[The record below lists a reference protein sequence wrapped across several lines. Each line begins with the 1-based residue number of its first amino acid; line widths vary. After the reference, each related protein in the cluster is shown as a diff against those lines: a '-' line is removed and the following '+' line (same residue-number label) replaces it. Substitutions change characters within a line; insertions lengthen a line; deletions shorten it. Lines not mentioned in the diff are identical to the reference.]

1 MTQPIEDDIYPNEGE
16 AFSAISEPVE
26 QKVARSKEKGEVL
39 QALPMLRDVISRF
52 DEQIALLNTLDSI
65 PTSTRADEKML
76 LVNFHAN
83 DISKRF
89 LMGQKEWLEGLIED
103 YAKS

>member
-1 MTQPIEDDIYPNEGE
+1 MDDDIYPNEGE
-16 AFSAISEPVE
+16 AFAVIAEPME
-26 QKVARSKEKGEVL
+26 QKIARTKEKGEVL
-39 QALPMLRDVISRF
+39 QALPMLKDIIGRF
-52 DEQIALLNTLDSI
+52 EEQIALLNTLDSI

-89 LMGQKEWLEGLIED
+89 LVAQKEWLVGLIED
-103 YAKS
+103 YAKQ